1 MRPIFGASQLL
12 AALASVTLTVAKP
25 LSALQPR
32 SANKLIKPK
41 VFLIDMFPPEGA
53 IWYGIPEFNILARNI
68 TVPGISPL
76 FPDVHCTENGDVC
89 QIITGEAGT

>member
-1 MRPIFGASQLL
+1 MRPISCACQLL
-12 AALASVTLTVAKP
+12 AAFVTATVAVAKP
-25 LSALQPR
+25 LSALQAR
-32 SANKLIKPK
+32 SGHRHIKPK

-53 IWYGIPEFNILARNI
+53 IWYGIPEFNVLARNI
-68 TVPGISPL
+68 SVPGISPL

>member
-12 AALASVTLTVAKP
+12 AALATVTLTVAKP
-25 LSALQPR
+25 LSVLRPR
-32 SANKLIKPK
+32 WASNLIKPK

-53 IWYGIPEFNILARNI
+53 VWYGIPEFNILARNI

-89 QIITGEAGT
+89 QIITGESGM

>member
-1 MRPIFGASQLL
+1 MRPIFGAGQLL
-12 AALASVTLTVAKP
+12 AALATVTLTVAKP
-25 LSALQPR
+25 LSVLQPR
-32 SANKLIKPK
+32 LASKLIKPK

-53 IWYGIPEFNILARNI
+53 VWYGIPEFNILARNI

-89 QIITGEAGT
+89 QIITGESGT